1 MVIGLEKLI
10 TAMGAP
16 SDTCVLLI
24 TPYFGVS
31 HDKYATLS
39 PVVKGPYDGCAD
51 GGGKTEASLNASDTE
66 EPFLLVEC
74 EELGGCMIH
83 VTGDFCVFWF
93 IFVLGLD

>member
-1 MVIGLEKLI
+1 MEAL
-10 TAMGAP
+10 
-16 SDTCVLLI
+16 SDISVLKN

-31 HDKYATLS
+31 PDKYTIIS
-39 PVVKGPYDGCAD
+39 PAIGGIYDGRED
-51 GGGKTEASLNASDTE
+51 GGGKTVASFNTSDTE